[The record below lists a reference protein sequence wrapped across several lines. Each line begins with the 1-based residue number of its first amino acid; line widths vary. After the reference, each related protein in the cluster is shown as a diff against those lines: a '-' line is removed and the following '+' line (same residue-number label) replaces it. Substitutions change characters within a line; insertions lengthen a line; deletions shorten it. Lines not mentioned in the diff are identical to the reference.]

1 MQKEFLNKFNLIK
14 ALETQRTSLLV
25 NSMTV
30 SVISQLDELL
40 DSLDG
45 PIDRILEN
53 IGAATSLLETFSS
66 FMDNHLSRILLDP
79 SVVVQVSAFNQQLA
93 DKLSILTTID
103 SISSLTPGIFDS
115 LIDYVQS
122 VNDEI
127 HAFDNLIRTVEGGK
141 WQKVIKGISLN
152 ATEIDALLT

>member
-14 ALETQRTSLLV
+14 SLETQRTSLLV

-93 DKLSILTTID
+93 DKLSILNMID

-127 HAFDNLIRTVEGGK
+127 HAFDNLKRTVEGGK
-141 WQKVIKGISLN
+141 WQKVIKGESLN